1 MALIFTP
8 AVNKKP
14 TRVEKAP
21 DFGFILM
28 DENGEFI
35 RATYVVLE
43 ALYKV
48 PDTNCIPTIIAAG
61 VDFDNTTY
69 NQIIDKLIEAGYE
82 DDDKIIEQII
92 ALRTLMTY
100 PHRVNTITLNRFPFC
115 KVRLLNE
122 KQLNDINSICGINL
136 EYEVYKLAIPVILSK
151 ENLKDVFA
159 QLGVAVMPEINLA
172 PEAEKT
178 TTTNTDVEQ
187 LRKLIEMKKK
197 QKQ

>member
-14 TRVEKAP
+14 TRIEKAP

-35 RATYVVLE
+35 RATYVILE

-61 VDFDNTTY
+61 VDCDLPTLRKVAKALVTEGGY
-69 NQIIDKLIEAGYE
+69 DKKEAVKQIS
-82 DDDKIIEQII
+82 

-122 KQLNDINSICGINL
+122 KQLNDINTICGISL
-136 EYEVYKLAIPVILSK
+136 DYKAYEIAMPIILSE
-151 ENLKDVFA
+151 ENLRDVYA
-159 QLGVAVMPEINLA
+159 QLGVAAIPKINLV
-172 PEAEKT
+172 PEAKET
-178 TTTNTDVEQ
+178 TTTTTDNYDEDT
-187 LRKLIEMKKK
+187 LFDE
-197 QKQ
+197 

>member
-8 AVNKKP
+8 AVSKKP
-14 TRVEKAP
+14 TRIEKAP

-122 KQLNDINSICGINL
+122 KQLNDINTICGISL
-136 EYEVYKLAIPVILSK
+136 DYKAYEIAMPIILSE
-151 ENLKDVFA
+151 ENLRDVYA
-159 QLGVAVMPEINLA
+159 QLGVAAIPKINLV
-172 PEAEKT
+172 PEAKET
-178 TTTNTDVEQ
+178 TTTTTDDIDEDT
-187 LRKLIEMKKK
+187 LFDE
-197 QKQ
+197 